1 MSNKNDN
8 VAAALAAAKA
18 KKEADKA
25 KKVEPSE
32 NKVMSQVGVTVF
44 PDGTVS
50 DVHPISSNTL
60 PEDVKVDGHFSE
72 ATPADPVAAELDLGD
87 HTVVVDVV
95 GEDDGAPILSNAS
108 SEAVERHLINTN
120 QADNTDKDGP
130 VLTDTVKLD
139 AAEKPAKADKSDKAA
154 KATRDAQLLDGARPR
169 SFPAGDVIKGLPP
182 RRHNAPTFKG

>member
-25 KKVEPSE
+25 KKVEPAHTE
-32 NKVMSQVGVTVF
+32 A
-44 PDGTVS
+44 PA
-50 DVHPISSNTL
+50 NTL
-60 PEDVKVDGHFSE
+60 PEDVKVDGHFSA

-108 SEAVERHLINTN
+108 SEAVERHLSNTN
-120 QADNTDKDGP
+120 QADNTDKHGP

-139 AAEKPAKADKSDKAA
+139 AAEKPAKADKSDKAT

-182 RRHNAPTFKG
+182 RRNNAPTFKG